1 MANNDDEID
10 DYDNESIDHEHL
22 CTDNLLYISGP
33 APTRGLMSVFD
44 LVF

>member
-22 CTDNLLYISGP
+22 CTDKLLHSP
-33 APTRGLMSVFD
+33 TPTRRLMSVFD